1 MSAFIVSEYV
11 VLKSVCKKKKREG
24 INGPQVARGEE
35 RGKGM
40 EV

>member
-11 VLKSVCKKKKREG
+11 VLKFVCKKKKKR
-24 INGPQVARGEE
+24 INGPQVARAKK
-35 RGKGM
+35 RGKSM

>member
-11 VLKSVCKKKKREG
+11 VLKPVCKKIII
-24 INGPQVARGEE
+24 INGPQVARAKK
-35 RGKGM
+35 RGKSM